1 MSSMEHTPTGPGN
14 AAAQRFGALITR
26 LAHEAGYDVSPGSG
40 GRSALARDAN
50 MSASSVGR
58 MLDGKTLPAPNQLE
72 GLARTVHADVRTLLV
87 TAGVISDGAWP
98 KGANPDVLSGSAP
111 STPPSPEV
119 VADMWGLTEPGI
131 REMFLGS
138 AQHAIRLQ
146 NQADARRADAE
157 RGGALGRG

>member
-1 MSSMEHTPTGPGN
+1 MSTVEHTPTGPGN

-40 GRSALARDAN
+40 GRSALARDAC

-58 MLDGKTLPAPNQLE
+58 MLDGKTLPMPGQLE

-87 TAGVISDGAWP
+87 AAGVISDAAWP

-111 STPPSPEV
+111 SSPPSPEV
-119 VADMWGLTEPGI
+119 VADMWGLTDSI
-131 REMFLGS
+131 REMFVGS

-146 NQADARRADAE
+146 NQANARRTE
-157 RGGALGRG
+157 QQGRGEALGRG